1 MRNKLFIA
9 YRLLRSKEESR
20 FISIV
25 TLSSII
31 AISIGIAA
39 VIIVLSVMNG
49 FESEIHQR
57 ILQLNSHITISI
69 KESASD
75 SDDLIDRLKQI
86 EEIKKISQDYQAK
99 GLIES
104 NKKTSAV
111 MVKSFNTNLQMDDP
125 MQRIKSNSIDRSE
138 LIIGEGLAQSMNLI
152 LGDRISLT
160 IPSVSKKGKVSFL
173 NNQTFEIKEILVY
186 GLRQYDASL
195 ILINEEDAY
204 ELVKSNQFAKK
215 ISIDLFDIYK
225 AKRISTMLR
234 VMLDGDD
241 YRISDWT
248 VDNSV
253 LFSAINIEKMTM
265 SSLLFLIVIIAMFN
279 VIVMLSMSIDSK
291 KKEIAVLKTIGFNSL
306 DISHIFFFQGMLNVL
321 TGIFFGCLFGII
333 TLLNLDQL
341 ERVLDYL
348 FNLNLFPSGLYYID
362 SMPYLIKTEEI
373 GIICSSAIILSMF
386 ACLIPS
392 IKAGKQDPAN
402 ITRFHNG

>member
-75 SDDLIDRLKQI
+75 SDDLIERLRQI
-86 EEIKKISQDYQAK
+86 DEIKKISQDYQAK

-111 MVKSFNTNLQMDDP
+111 MVKSFNANLQMDDP
-125 MQRIKSNSIDRSE
+125 TERIKSNSIDRSE

-160 IPSVSKKGKVSFL
+160 IPSISKKGKVSFS

-204 ELVKSNQFAKK
+204 ELVKFNQFAKK
-215 ISIDLFDIYK
+215 ISIDLFDIYQ
-225 AKRISTMLR
+225 AKRISTMLK
-234 VMLDGDD
+234 VMLDGED

-362 SMPYLIKTEEI
+362 SMPYLIKTKEI

>member
-69 KESASD
+69 KESASN
-75 SDDLIDRLKQI
+75 SDDLIERLRQI
-86 EEIKKISQDYQAK
+86 DEIKKISQDYQAK

-111 MVKSFNTNLQMDDP
+111 MVKSFNANLQMDDP

-160 IPSVSKKGKVSFL
+160 IPSVSKKGKVSFS

-215 ISIDLFDIYK
+215 ISIDLFDIYQ

-362 SMPYLIKTEEI
+362 SMPYLIKTKEI

-402 ITRFHNG
+402 ITRFYNG

>member
-111 MVKSFNTNLQMDDP
+111 MVKSFNANLQMDDP

-160 IPSVSKKGKVSFL
+160 IPSISRKGKVSFS

-215 ISIDLFDIYK
+215 ISIDLFDIYQ

-234 VMLDGDD
+234 VMLDGED

-362 SMPYLIKTEEI
+362 SMPYLIKTKEI

>member
-9 YRLLRSKEESR
+9 YRLLRSKKESR

-111 MVKSFNTNLQMDDP
+111 MVKSFNANLQMDDP

-160 IPSVSKKGKVSFL
+160 IPSVSKKGKVSFS

-215 ISIDLFDIYK
+215 ISIDLFDIYQ

-362 SMPYLIKTEEI
+362 SMPYLIKTKEI

-392 IKAGKQDPAN
+392 IKAGKQDPAS

>member
-75 SDDLIDRLKQI
+75 SDDLIERLRQI
-86 EEIKKISQDYQAK
+86 DEIKKISQDYQAK

-111 MVKSFNTNLQMDDP
+111 MVKSFNANLQMDDP
-125 MQRIKSNSIDRSE
+125 TERIKSNSIDRSE

-160 IPSVSKKGKVSFL
+160 IPSISRKGKVSFS

-215 ISIDLFDIYK
+215 ISIDLFDIYQ

-362 SMPYLIKTEEI
+362 SMPYLIKTKEI

>member
-69 KESASD
+69 KESASN
-75 SDDLIDRLKQI
+75 SDDLIERLRQI
-86 EEIKKISQDYQAK
+86 DEIKKISQDYQAK

-111 MVKSFNTNLQMDDP
+111 MVKSFNANLQMDDP
-125 MQRIKSNSIDRSE
+125 TERIKSNSIDRSE

-160 IPSVSKKGKVSFL
+160 IPSVSKKGKVSFS

-215 ISIDLFDIYK
+215 ISIDLFDIYQ
-225 AKRISTMLR
+225 AKKISTMLR

-362 SMPYLIKTEEI
+362 SMPYLIKTKEI

>member
-75 SDDLIDRLKQI
+75 SNDLIERLRQI
-86 EEIKKISQDYQAK
+86 DEIKKISQDYQAK

-111 MVKSFNTNLQMDDP
+111 MVKSFNANLQMDDP

-160 IPSVSKKGKVSFL
+160 IPSISRKGKVSFS

-215 ISIDLFDIYK
+215 ISIDLFDIYQ

-362 SMPYLIKTEEI
+362 SMPYLIKTKEI

>member
-1 MRNKLFIA
+1 M
-9 YRLLRSKEESR
+9 
-20 FISIV
+20 

-75 SDDLIDRLKQI
+75 SDDLIERLRQI
-86 EEIKKISQDYQAK
+86 DEIKKISQDYQAK

-111 MVKSFNTNLQMDDP
+111 MVKSFNANLQMDDP
-125 MQRIKSNSIDRSE
+125 MQRIKSNSINRSE

-160 IPSVSKKGKVSFL
+160 IPSVSKKGKVSFS

-215 ISIDLFDIYK
+215 ISIDLFDIYQ

-362 SMPYLIKTEEI
+362 SMPYLIKTKEI

>member
-75 SDDLIDRLKQI
+75 SDDLIERLRQI
-86 EEIKKISQDYQAK
+86 DEIKKISQDYQAK

-111 MVKSFNTNLQMDDP
+111 MVKSFNANLQMDDP
-125 MQRIKSNSIDRSE
+125 TERIKSNSIDRSE

-160 IPSVSKKGKVSFL
+160 IPSVSKKGKVSFS

-215 ISIDLFDIYK
+215 ISIDLFDIYQ
-225 AKRISTMLR
+225 AKKISTMLR

-362 SMPYLIKTEEI
+362 SMPYLIKTKEI

>member
-1 MRNKLFIA
+1 LRNKLFIA

-39 VIIVLSVMNG
+39 VIIILSVMNG

-57 ILQLNSHITISI
+57 ILQLNSHITISF
-69 KESASD
+69 KESRAASD
-75 SDDLIDRLKQI
+75 NLIERLGQI
-86 EEIKKISQDYQAK
+86 EEIKKVTQDYQVK
-99 GLIES
+99 GLIEY

-111 MVKSFNTNLQMDDP
+111 LVKSFNTNLPTNDP
-125 MQRIKSNSIDRSE
+125 LLKIKSNSIDRSE
-138 LIIGEGLAQSMNLI
+138 LIIGQGLAQRMNLE

-160 IPSVSKKGKVSFL
+160 IPSISKKGKVSFS

-186 GLRQYDASL
+186 GLQQYDASL

-204 ELVKSNQFAKK
+204 ELVKSNEFAKK
-215 ISIDLFDIYK
+215 ISIDLFDIYQ
-225 AKRISTMLR
+225 AKRISNMLR
-234 VMLDGDD
+234 MMLDGED

-253 LFSAINIEKMTM
+253 LFRAINIEKMTM

-279 VIVMLSMSIDSK
+279 VIVMLSMSIDAK

-306 DISHIFFFQGMLNVL
+306 DISHIFFFQGMINVL
-321 TGIFFGCLFGII
+321 TGIFFGCLLGIT

-362 SMPYLIKTEEI
+362 SMPYLIKTNEI
-373 GIICSSAIILSMF
+373 TIICSSAIILSIL

>member
-75 SDDLIDRLKQI
+75 SDDLIERLRQI
-86 EEIKKISQDYQAK
+86 DEIKKISQDYQAK

-111 MVKSFNTNLQMDDP
+111 MVKSFNANLQMDDP
-125 MQRIKSNSIDRSE
+125 MQRIKSNSINRSE

-160 IPSVSKKGKVSFL
+160 IPSVSKKGKVSFS

-215 ISIDLFDIYK
+215 ISIDLFDIYQ

-234 VMLDGDD
+234 VMLDGED

-253 LFSAINIEKMTM
+253 LFSAINIEKITM

-362 SMPYLIKTEEI
+362 SMPYLIKTKEI

>member
-111 MVKSFNTNLQMDDP
+111 MVKSFNANLQMDDP

-160 IPSVSKKGKVSFL
+160 IPSVSKKGKVSFS

-215 ISIDLFDIYK
+215 ISIDLFDIYQ

-321 TGIFFGCLFGII
+321 TGMFFGCLFGII

-362 SMPYLIKTEEI
+362 SMPYLIKTKEI

>member
-1 MRNKLFIA
+1 LRNKLFIA

-75 SDDLIDRLKQI
+75 SNDLIERLRQI
-86 EEIKKISQDYQAK
+86 DEIKKISQDYQAK

-111 MVKSFNTNLQMDDP
+111 MVKSFNANLQMDDP
-125 MQRIKSNSIDRSE
+125 MQRIKSNSINRSE

-160 IPSVSKKGKVSFL
+160 IPSVSKKGKVSFS

-215 ISIDLFDIYK
+215 ISIDLFDIYQ

-362 SMPYLIKTEEI
+362 SMPYLIKTKEI

>member
-111 MVKSFNTNLQMDDP
+111 MVKSFNANLQMDDP

-215 ISIDLFDIYK
+215 ISIDLFDIYQ

-234 VMLDGDD
+234 VMLDGDE

-341 ERVLDYL
+341 ERVLGYL

-362 SMPYLIKTEEI
+362 SMPYLIKTKEI

>member
-111 MVKSFNTNLQMDDP
+111 MVKSFNANLQMDDP

-160 IPSVSKKGKVSFL
+160 IPSVSKKGKVSFS

-215 ISIDLFDIYK
+215 ISIDLFDIYQ

-234 VMLDGDD
+234 LMLDGED

-362 SMPYLIKTEEI
+362 SMPYLIKTKEI

>member
-1 MRNKLFIA
+1 LRNKLFIA

-75 SDDLIDRLKQI
+75 SDDLIERLRQI
-86 EEIKKISQDYQAK
+86 DEIKKISQDYQAK

-111 MVKSFNTNLQMDDP
+111 MVKSFNANLQMDDP
-125 MQRIKSNSIDRSE
+125 TERIKSNSIDRSE

-160 IPSVSKKGKVSFL
+160 IPSISKKGKVSFS

-215 ISIDLFDIYK
+215 ISIDLFDIYQ

-234 VMLDGDD
+234 AMLDGED

-362 SMPYLIKTEEI
+362 SMPYLIKTKEI

>member
-75 SDDLIDRLKQI
+75 SNDLIERLRQI
-86 EEIKKISQDYQAK
+86 DEIKKISQDYQAK

-111 MVKSFNTNLQMDDP
+111 MVKSFNANLQMDDP
-125 MQRIKSNSIDRSE
+125 MQRIKSNSINRSE

-160 IPSVSKKGKVSFL
+160 IPSVSKKGKVSFS

-215 ISIDLFDIYK
+215 ISIDLFDIYQ
-225 AKRISTMLR
+225 AKKISTMLR

-362 SMPYLIKTEEI
+362 SMPYLIKTKEI

>member
-1 MRNKLFIA
+1 M
-9 YRLLRSKEESR
+9 
-20 FISIV
+20 

-69 KESASD
+69 KESVSD

-111 MVKSFNTNLQMDDP
+111 MVKSFNANLQMDDP

-160 IPSVSKKGKVSFL
+160 IPSVSKKGKVSFS

-215 ISIDLFDIYK
+215 ISIDLFDIYQ

-362 SMPYLIKTEEI
+362 SMPYLIKTKEI

>member
-1 MRNKLFIA
+1 M
-9 YRLLRSKEESR
+9 
-20 FISIV
+20 

-75 SDDLIDRLKQI
+75 SDDLIERLRQI
-86 EEIKKISQDYQAK
+86 DEIKKISQDYQAK

-111 MVKSFNTNLQMDDP
+111 MVKSFNANLQMDDP
-125 MQRIKSNSIDRSE
+125 TERIKSNSIDRSE

-160 IPSVSKKGKVSFL
+160 IPSVSKKGKVSFS

-215 ISIDLFDIYK
+215 ISIDLFDIYQ
-225 AKRISTMLR
+225 AKKISTMLR
-234 VMLDGDD
+234 VMLDGED

-362 SMPYLIKTEEI
+362 SMPYLIKTKEI

>member
-1 MRNKLFIA
+1 M
-9 YRLLRSKEESR
+9 
-20 FISIV
+20 

-111 MVKSFNTNLQMDDP
+111 MVKSFNANLQMDDP

-160 IPSVSKKGKVSFL
+160 IPSVSKKGKVSFS

-215 ISIDLFDIYK
+215 ISIDLFDIYQ
-225 AKRISTMLR
+225 AKKISTMLR
-234 VMLDGDD
+234 VMLDGED

-362 SMPYLIKTEEI
+362 SMPYLIKTKEI

>member
-75 SDDLIDRLKQI
+75 SDDLIERLRQI
-86 EEIKKISQDYQAK
+86 DEIKKISQDYQAK

-111 MVKSFNTNLQMDDP
+111 MVKSFNANLQMDDP
-125 MQRIKSNSIDRSE
+125 TERIKSNSIDRSE

-160 IPSVSKKGKVSFL
+160 IPSISKKGKVSFS

-204 ELVKSNQFAKK
+204 ELVKFNQFAKK
-215 ISIDLFDIYK
+215 ISIDLFDIYQ

-234 VMLDGDD
+234 VMLDGED

-362 SMPYLIKTEEI
+362 SMPYLIKTKEI

>member
-1 MRNKLFIA
+1 
-9 YRLLRSKEESR
+9 
-20 FISIV
+20 V

-75 SDDLIDRLKQI
+75 SNDLIERLRQI
-86 EEIKKISQDYQAK
+86 DEIKKISQDYQAK

-111 MVKSFNTNLQMDDP
+111 MVKSFNANLQMDDP
-125 MQRIKSNSIDRSE
+125 TERIKSNSIDRSE

-160 IPSVSKKGKVSFL
+160 IPSISRKGNVSFS

-195 ILINEEDAY
+195 ILINKEDAY

-215 ISIDLFDIYK
+215 ISIDLFDIYQ

-362 SMPYLIKTEEI
+362 SMPYLIKTKEI

>member
-75 SDDLIDRLKQI
+75 SNDLIERLRQI
-86 EEIKKISQDYQAK
+86 DEIKKISQDYQAK

-111 MVKSFNTNLQMDDP
+111 MVKSFNANLQMDDP
-125 MQRIKSNSIDRSE
+125 MQRIKSNSINRSE

-160 IPSVSKKGKVSFL
+160 IPSVSKKGKVSFS
-173 NNQTFEIKEILVY
+173 NNQTFEIIEILVY

-215 ISIDLFDIYK
+215 ISIDLFDIYQ

-234 VMLDGDD
+234 VMLDGED

-362 SMPYLIKTEEI
+362 SMPYLIKTKEI

>member
-1 MRNKLFIA
+1 LRNKLFIA

-75 SDDLIDRLKQI
+75 SDDLIERLRQI
-86 EEIKKISQDYQAK
+86 DEIKKISQDYQAK

-111 MVKSFNTNLQMDDP
+111 MVKSFNANLQMDDP
-125 MQRIKSNSIDRSE
+125 TERIKSNSIDRSE

-160 IPSVSKKGKVSFL
+160 IPSISRKGKVSFS

-215 ISIDLFDIYK
+215 ISIDLFDIYQ

-234 VMLDGDD
+234 VMLDGED

-362 SMPYLIKTEEI
+362 SMPYLIKTKEI